1 MDVSKTMPGEKR
13 DVEHMHRFQYL
24 NLSLLCFVL
33 GYATAGIPMEAQKL
47 TPLNVQMVE
56 VDSTKLPALIAA
68 DQGIFRKN
76 GLAVNL
82 FIATGARDVSLRRDV
97 HIPEQFVRDD
107 RSAPITMGGSFGF
120 ARISYDAER
129 NPDRV
134 FISSLDPMIHWKIIG
149 SKDIVGLE
157 GLKGKR
163 LASADPGRNETDII
177 ARALIQQTHWDPLFD
192 IALLNATPDMVSLR
206 EGAVDAI
213 IASEVPEAVALA
225 NGYHVIF
232 DTSVWKIA
240 IPGSGINTTR
250 SWLKVNH
257 DTAVRF
263 MKSIVEGI
271 AMMRNNP
278 DAAYRSIAKWYNIT
292 NPEYQKI
299 IYNGTR
305 DMERVPYPSV
315 EGVKT
320 IMKLYDSMEMRKHK
334 PEEFYDDSILRELDR
349 SGFVENL
356 YK

>member
-1 MDVSKTMPGEKR
+1 
-13 DVEHMHRFQYL
+13 MHR
-24 NLSLLCFVL
+24 VL
-33 GYATAGIPMEAQKL
+33 HVTLIILVAIGWQVATAQINAQSP
-47 TPLNVQMVE
+47 TRLNVQMVE

-68 DQGIFRKN
+68 DEGIFQKN
-76 GLAVNL
+76 GLSVNL
-82 FIATGARDVSLRRDV
+82 YIATGARDVSLRRDI

-107 RSAPITMGGSFGF
+107 RTAPIVMGGSFGF

-134 FISSLDPMIHWKIIG
+134 YIATLDPMIHWKIVG
-149 SKDIVGLE
+149 GKDINGLQ

-163 LASADPGRNETDII
+163 LASADPGRNETDVI

-206 EGAVDAI
+206 EGRVDAI

-232 DTSVWKIA
+232 DTSVWKIP
-240 IPGSGINTTR
+240 IPGAGINTSR
-250 SWLKVNH
+250 LWLQANH

-271 AMMRNNP
+271 AVMRKNP

-292 NPEYQKI
+292 NPEYQKT

-305 DMERVPYPSV
+305 DMEQVPYPTV
-315 EGVKT
+315 EGAKT
-320 IMKLYDSMEMRKHK
+320 IMKLYDSMEMRKHR
-334 PEEFYDDSILRELDR
+334 PEEFYDDSILRELDKN
-349 SGFVENL
+349 GFVDSL